1 MPHMSR
7 SEDAGGL
14 FNNALMDGAG
24 ERGTEKACLLMAG
37 GVDQSTPHSSRP
49 HPDPQQTDP

>member
-1 MPHMSR
+1 MSR